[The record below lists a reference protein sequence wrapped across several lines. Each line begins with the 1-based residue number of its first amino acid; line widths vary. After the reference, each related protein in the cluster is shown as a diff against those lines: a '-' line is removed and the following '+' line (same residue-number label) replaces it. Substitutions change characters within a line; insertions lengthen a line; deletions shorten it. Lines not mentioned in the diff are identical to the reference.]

1 MRELMLWFIIILVVI
16 GGITLVTNY
25 QKEFYYNVWYE
36 DMVSETVE
44 QYLEEK
50 EQTENKKMVLDEQ
63 SMVEL
68 LFTIRERIEATEAEG
83 FEDLVERINEIEEEY
98 QSFYEED

>member
-36 DMVSETVE
+36 DMVIETVE

>member
-1 MRELMLWFIIILVVI
+1 MRELMLWFIIILFVI
-16 GGITLVTNY
+16 GGITLATNY
-25 QKEFYYNVWYE
+25 QKEFYYDVWYE
-36 DMVSETVE
+36 DMVIETVE
-44 QYLEEK
+44 QCLEEK

>member
-25 QKEFYYNVWYE
+25 QKEFYYDVWYE
-36 DMVSETVE
+36 DMVIETVE
-44 QYLEEK
+44 QCLEEK

-83 FEDLVERINEIEEEY
+83 FEDIVERINEIEEEY